1 MASTSFWP
9 SSAEI
14 LFLISRLSRSAEL
27 VGAKPLHLPTQTAR
41 RLKAPLGLSLLRKR
55 GALQTHFHPKGRYGK
70 LHLYPCCADAPEG
83 SQRQQMPFLL
93 TAPPVKRQIEK
104 IRRFFRFANKKFYF
118 RYLWPKRTRR
128 PFSIVNAK
136 AARPP
141 RCWGSL
147 AAGSFNRLHA
157 GGVFHGGFAARF
169 VRQALH
175 AAGVRGH
182 GGQGEH
188 EFAPLALF
196 TLHPDLAA
204 GKVH

>member
-14 LFLISRLSRSAEL
+14 LFLISRSSRSAEL

-118 RYLWPKRTRR
+118 RYLWPKRTAAAIFNRQRKSSQTAPMLGQSGCGFIPQASCWRGLPRWVRR
-128 PFSIVNAK
+128 PL
-136 AARPP
+136 RPAGASCRRGSGP
-141 RCWGSL
+141 RW
-147 AAGSFNRLHA
+147 AG
-157 GGVFHGGFAARF
+157 
-169 VRQALH
+169 
-175 AAGVRGH
+175 
-182 GGQGEH
+182 
-188 EFAPLALF
+188 
-196 TLHPDLAA
+196 
-204 GKVH
+204 